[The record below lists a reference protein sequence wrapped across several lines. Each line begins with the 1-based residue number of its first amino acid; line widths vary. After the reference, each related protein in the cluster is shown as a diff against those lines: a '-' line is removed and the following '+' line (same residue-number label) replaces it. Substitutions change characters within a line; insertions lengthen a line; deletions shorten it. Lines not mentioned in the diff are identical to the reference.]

1 VSNPD
6 KPDFVVVA
14 IGARGKLS
22 SRDAKD
28 AVKLWRQLQREAP
41 QASFRIVIAGYDED
55 RRPLWEIHLGAAR
68 RPHGARRGGA
78 SIQTVGRLFPRSHG
92 RTARPL
98 RCVFGDKP
106 LFTRPEEMH

>member
-1 VSNPD
+1 MSNPD

-41 QASFRIVIAGYDED
+41 QASFRRRWED
-55 RRPLWEIHLGAAR
+55 
-68 RPHGARRGGA
+68 
-78 SIQTVGRLFPRSHG
+78 SISANTI
-92 RTARPL
+92 
-98 RCVFGDKP
+98 CK
-106 LFTRPEEMH
+106 